1 MSCFVA
7 LLNCSLS
14 CLLQLLTRDKPFS
27 RPYFP
32 KMDFHIVVLL
42 LVLICSCI
50 LIKIIYMLRENQTTI
65 NRLPSLMDKNTD
77 DVGLAISAVCL
88 AVEDIQRS
96 TKILCQTLQ
105 IDLEGDEPGPQDLTN
120 TLDELS
126 TTRKRPRP

>member
-1 MSCFVA
+1 
-7 LLNCSLS
+7 
-14 CLLQLLTRDKPFS
+14 
-27 RPYFP
+27 
-32 KMDFHIVVLL
+32 
-42 LVLICSCI
+42 
-50 LIKIIYMLRENQTTI
+50 MLRELQATI

-105 IDLEGDEPGPQDLTN
+105 IDLEGDEPGPQDLSN